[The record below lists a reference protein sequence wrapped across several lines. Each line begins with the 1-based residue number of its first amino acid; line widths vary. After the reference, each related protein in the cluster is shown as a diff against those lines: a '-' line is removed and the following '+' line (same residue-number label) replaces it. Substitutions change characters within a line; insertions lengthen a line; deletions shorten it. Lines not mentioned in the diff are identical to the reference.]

1 MKLHIKIALSQ
12 NIHTSEFKVF
22 TPKEQIAFKQNIL
35 NFLHD
40 DKKGIT
46 NIYHTSNIKMIDVKK
61 YNKKSLMTQPEFTT
75 LVIKDH

>member
-35 NFLHD
+35 KFLQD
-40 DKKGIT
+40 DKKGINYQ
-46 NIYHTSNIKMIDVKK
+46 NISYFK
-61 YNKKSLMTQPEFTT
+61 Y
-75 LVIKDH
+75 KDD